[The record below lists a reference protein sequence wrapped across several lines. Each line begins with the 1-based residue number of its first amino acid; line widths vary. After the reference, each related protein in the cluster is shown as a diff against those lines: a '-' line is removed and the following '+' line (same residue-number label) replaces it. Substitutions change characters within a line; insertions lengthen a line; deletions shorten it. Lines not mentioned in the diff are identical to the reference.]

1 MGRNTPNVDKKCT
14 CRKNACP
21 VEGKCKQ
28 EGTIYQA
35 QVKHVDPISG
45 TEVKE
50 TYIGL
55 AATTFYERHQNHQ
68 STFRLRS
75 HETKSELSKHL
86 WQLKDKGIVYDL
98 SWKIIDRAKKFTPA
112 SNSCNLCTLERFYLI
127 CKKDFYTLNKNLE
140 FGDECLHK
148 RFLKLSTVK

>member
-1 MGRNTPNVDKKCT
+1 M
-14 CRKNACP
+14 
-21 VEGKCKQ
+21 EGKCKQ

-35 QVKHVDPISG
+35 QVKHVDPVSG

-55 AATTFYERHQNHQ
+55 AATSIYERHQNHQ
-68 STFRLRS
+68 STFKLRS
-75 HETKSELSKHL
+75 HETRIELSKHL

-112 SNSCNLCTLERFYLI
+112 LKSCNLCTLERFYLI

-140 FGDECLHK
+140 FGDKCLHK

>member
-1 MGRNTPNVDKKCT
+1 M
-14 CRKNACP
+14 
-21 VEGKCKQ
+21 EGKCKQ

-35 QVKHVDPISG
+35 KVTSTSLETGQKV
-45 TEVKE
+45 EE

-55 AATTFYERHQNHQ
+55 AATTFYERHQNHK
-68 STFRLRS
+68 STFKLRS
-75 HETKSELSKHL
+75 HETKSELSKYL

-112 SNSCNLCTLERFYLI
+112 SKSCNLCTLERFYLI
-127 CKKDFYTLNKNLE
+127 CRKDFYTLNKNLE